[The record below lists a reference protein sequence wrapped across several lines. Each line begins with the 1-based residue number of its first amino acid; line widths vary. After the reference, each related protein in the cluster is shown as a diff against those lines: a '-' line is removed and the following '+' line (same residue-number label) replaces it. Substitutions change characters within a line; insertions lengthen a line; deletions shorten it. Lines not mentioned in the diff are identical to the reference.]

1 MYCNAF
7 VNDTS
12 RTEGKPMSF
21 NIKEFLEQ
29 NGLTID
35 DLASREGLQKAILA
49 GHSKL
54 LKEQEL
60 SNRKQNK
67 PRKTTRIQRGAKAE
81 RVILTLEN
89 EEVSPRRF
97 RQDSKQDVYKRKEK
111 AKQNLKD
118 KKARISYSKTATRV
132 ISKGKL

>member
-1 MYCNAF
+1 
-7 VNDTS
+7 
-12 RTEGKPMSF
+12 MSF